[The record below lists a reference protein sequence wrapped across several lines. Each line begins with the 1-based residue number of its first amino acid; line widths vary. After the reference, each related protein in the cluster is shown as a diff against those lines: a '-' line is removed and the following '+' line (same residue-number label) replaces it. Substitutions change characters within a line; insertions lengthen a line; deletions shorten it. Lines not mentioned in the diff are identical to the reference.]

1 MADKPKKRA
10 GGAADAPVRD
20 LETVLAGLRAA
31 ASEQFRIDQEKRYGI
46 VTKDER
52 YGTPMASIKA
62 VAKALGR
69 DHAFAEALWRT
80 RVYEARMLASMVAEP
95 DKLTAAQMD
104 RWVEDC
110 DNWAVVDTLCFNLF
124 DRSPHAFGR
133 IAKWSKAKDE
143 FVKRAAFALLA
154 CMAVHGRGEDDNF
167 VAALPLVEQ
176 GATDSRNFVK
186 KAVSW
191 ALRAIG
197 TRAGPKAGAAARALA
212 ETLAKSDDAAARWV
226 GKDAVRELA
235 KLTSRSA
242 RTTRPGRRN
251 SRAPDA

>member
-1 MADKPKKRA
+1 HDLLRPLGAVSGREQHAEHGGHDAEPALPREARCVRFRHAWHTAAYSTVCERRRHARRKKTWKLPMADKPKKRA
-10 GGAADAPVRD
+10 AGAADAPVRD

-46 VTKDER
+46 VTNDER

-110 DNWAVVDTLCFNLF
+110 D
-124 DRSPHAFGR
+124 
-133 IAKWSKAKDE
+133 
-143 FVKRAAFALLA
+143 
-154 CMAVHGRGEDDNF
+154 
-167 VAALPLVEQ
+167 
-176 GATDSRNFVK
+176 
-186 KAVSW
+186 
-191 ALRAIG
+191 
-197 TRAGPKAGAAARALA
+197 
-212 ETLAKSDDAAARWV
+212 
-226 GKDAVRELA
+226 
-235 KLTSRSA
+235 
-242 RTTRPGRRN
+242 
-251 SRAPDA
+251 